1 MTTSKTI
8 KRQSK
13 SPPKSRKRRQ
23 PQSRQKKGFAK
34 LAAIA
39 TLLLAMG
46 AIAGGV
52 WLSLLMIINPDAG
65 LWLNSY
71 LPSWTRI
78 PVAVRNPPQTLA
90 EIKTNLARQGFQ
102 LGKPISV
109 ASELLIPLWVSPPSC
124 REGCAEIVQLRVYQP
139 VTSPNQSE
147 TKYRLVSEVELSE
160 ISETFVVSPL
170 LRQNQETVASA
181 NSQPLQEISLLKNA
195 PEPGIWL
202 NLSSE
207 LVRNDTNFAYGLIVH
222 YNPEQ
227 MHLSQ
232 MLQWTSPTGEF
243 PRWQQVTGSKTQEL
257 VVNHTIGLEPRFKVY
272 RIQPRNFVPNP
283 IYLEEVLLNQ
293 PPPEIKL
300 FLDDYRQALALTNQ
314 GLFSPALQRLLS
326 IKQQTPSEA
335 WSLAAEAQLDTIRM
349 HAAITQSQCQQ
360 SWASPIQQIFA
371 CVTDGRPGDALAAF
385 QAGISESSNFQEI
398 INFLKKDDRQIW
410 TRTQAALKVTPNDE
424 NWQAWGA
431 LILAV
436 QKNREAAIAWLK
448 ESSSSQ
454 PTPRI
459 TELLNLLDVATV
471 SQTGSY
477 ISKIVGAAVAVETV
491 EGEWLQPT
499 VETNLPPLQPQQS
512 WYQIQVTNF
521 YDGKRWRKAPF
532 SDLQL
537 ASYAPGKQL
546 WRLLGL
552 DIDPW
557 IKVTVLTADGR
568 LVSFPA
574 AVQAVQFSDGSLKLL
589 ALGDKPQS
597 NQPRRFF
604 AHTNSAFRWLEPGSV
619 TLRDLYKI
627 QPEWVSLILPALW
640 REVKTSET
648 RSLDAVPSVPELI
661 ESMGHW
667 SVRPVDLTGNEKP
680 EALLT
685 IYEELAPKTQ
695 SEAETA
701 TPTTAKNQY
710 RPRSLIFADSG
721 EILYNEFRQD
731 TGSSLAAIADF
742 GDKTNPSLL
751 IGISDNYQLKRWSD
765 SQRRFE

>member
-8 KRQSK
+8 KRKSK
-13 SPPKSRKRRQ
+13 SSAKSGERRQ
-23 PQSRQKKGFAK
+23 TQSRQKKGFAK

-39 TLLLAMG
+39 TLLVAMG

-52 WLSLLMIINPDAG
+52 WLSLLLIINPDAG
-65 LWLNSY
+65 LWLNRY

-90 EIKTNLARQGFQ
+90 EIRTNLARQGFQ

-109 ASELLIPLWVSPPSC
+109 ASELLIPLWVSPPTC

-139 VTSPNQSE
+139 VTSPGESE
-147 TKYRLVSEVELSE
+147 PKYRLVSQVELTE
-160 ISETFVVSPL
+160 MNETFVVSPL
-170 LRQNQETVASA
+170 LHHNNETVASV
-181 NSQPLQEISLLKNA
+181 NPQPLRQISLFKNA
-195 PEPGIWL
+195 PVPGIWL
-202 NLSSE
+202 NLSGE
-207 LVRNDTNFAYGLIVH
+207 LIRNDTTFAYGLIVH
-222 YNPEQ
+222 YNPAE

-243 PRWQQVTGSKTQEL
+243 PRWQQVTGGDTEEL
-257 VVNHTIGLEPRFKVY
+257 VVNHTIGLEPKFKVY
-272 RIQPRNFVPNP
+272 RLQPRNFVPNP
-283 IYLEEVLLNQ
+283 VYLEEVLLNQ
-293 PPPEIKL
+293 PPPEINL
-300 FLDDYRQALALTNQ
+300 FLDDYRQALTLADR

-326 IKQQTPSEA
+326 IKQQTPAEA

-360 SWASPIQQIFA
+360 SWASPTQQLFA
-371 CVTDGRPGDALAAF
+371 CFTDGRPADALSVF
-385 QAGISESSNFQEI
+385 QAAITGNANFQEI
-398 INFLKKDDRQIW
+398 LNFLKNDDRQLW
-410 TRTQAALKVTPNDE
+410 ERTQTALKFTPDDE

-431 LILAV
+431 LILTV
-436 QKNREAAIAWLK
+436 QKNREAAKSWLQ
-448 ESSSSQ
+448 ELSPS
-454 PTPRI
+454 PTSPRV
-459 TELLNLLDVATV
+459 TELLDLLDLAIV

-477 ISKIVGAAVAVETV
+477 ISKIVGAAVAVESV
-491 EGEWLQPT
+491 EGEWLQPS
-499 VETNLPPLQPQQS
+499 EQTNLPPLQPQQS
-512 WYQIQVTNF
+512 WYQIQVTDF
-521 YDGKRWRKAPF
+521 YDGQRWRKAPF

-552 DIDPW
+552 DVDPW
-557 IKVTVLTADGR
+557 INVTVLTPDGR
-568 LVSFPA
+568 SVSSPA
-574 AVQAVQFSDGSLKLL
+574 AVQAVQFNNGTLNLL
-589 ALGDKPQS
+589 ALGDKPQTDK
-597 NQPRRFF
+597 PTRFF
-604 AHTNSAFRWLEPGSV
+604 AHTNSAFRWLEPGAV

-648 RSLDAVPSVPELI
+648 RSLDEVPPLAKLI

-667 SVRPVDLTGNEKP
+667 SVRPVDLTGNDKP

-685 IYEELAPKTQ
+685 IYEELATKPQPAT
-695 SEAETA
+695 AEVTE
-701 TPTTAKNQY
+701 TTEKNQY
-710 RPRSLIFADSG
+710 RPRTIIFADSG

-742 GDKTNPSLL
+742 GDKTNPSLVMQ
-751 IGISDNYQLKRWSD
+751 ISDNYQLKRWS
-765 SQRRFE
+765 SSPRGFE